1 MKFFEKK
8 KILAFIP
15 ARGGSKSIKNKNIIK
30 LFGKP
35 LIYYS
40 IAVAKKSK
48 YISRVIVSTD
58 SKVIKLIS
66 LKFGAEVP
74 FLRPKRFATD
84 TSKDYEVVKH
94 LMSWLEKNENYLPDL
109 IIHLRPT
116 YPVRNHKFID
126 KQIFKALKNKDF
138 DAYKSVVEA
147 SQTPFKMW
155 LKTKKFIKPVIGDFK
170 KEYFNAP
177 RQTLKKVYW
186 QNACLDIINPKCLI
200 QNRSISGKKIIPI
213 IMKESEVFDI
223 DYLSDLKKIKKKF
236 IV

>member
-1 MKFFEKK
+1 MKR
-8 KILAFIP
+8 KILAIIP

-58 SKVIKLIS
+58 SKVIKSIA
-66 LKFGAEVP
+66 LKFGADVP
-74 FLRPKRFATD
+74 FLRPKRFAKD
-84 TSKDYEVVKH
+84 TSRDYEVVKH
-94 LMSWLEKNENYLPDL
+94 LMYWLGKNENYLPDL

-116 YPVRNHKFID
+116 YPIRDYKFID
-126 KQIFKALKNKDF
+126 KQISKALTNKDF

-155 LKTKKFIKPVIGDFK
+155 FKTKKFLKPVIGDFK

-177 RQTLKKVYW
+177 RQLLKKVYW
-186 QNACLDIINPKCLI
+186 QNACLDIINPKSLSRY
-200 QNRSISGKKIIPI
+200 RSISGKKIIPI
-213 IMKESEVFDI
+213 IMKDSEVFDI
-223 DYLSDLKKIKKKF
+223 DYVSDLKKIKKKF
-236 IV
+236 KV

>member
-1 MKFFEKK
+1 MKR
-8 KILAFIP
+8 KILAIIP

-58 SKVIKLIS
+58 SAVIKSIS
-66 LKFGAEVP
+66 LKYGAEVP
-74 FLRPKRFATD
+74 FLRPKKYSLDHSR
-84 TSKDYEVVKH
+84 DYEVVNHTLK
-94 LMSWLEKNENYLPDL
+94 WLKENRNYEPNL

-116 YPVRNHKFID
+116 YPMRDHKFID
-126 KQIFKALKNKDF
+126 KHICKALKNKNF

-155 LKTKKFIKPVIGDFK
+155 FKSKKFIKPVIGDFK
-170 KEYFNAP
+170 EEYFNAP
-177 RQTLKKVYW
+177 RQILKKAYW
-186 QNACLDIINPKCLI
+186 QNACLDIINPKSFKK
-200 QNRSISGKKIIPI
+200 NRSISGKKIIPI
-213 IMKESEVFDI
+213 IMREDEVYDI
-223 DYLSDLKKIKKKF
+223 DHQSDLTKIKEKF
-236 IV
+236 KV

>member
-1 MKFFEKK
+1 MKR
-8 KILAFIP
+8 KILAIIP

-58 SKVIKLIS
+58 SKIIKSIA
-66 LKFGAEVP
+66 LKFGADVP
-74 FLRPKRFATD
+74 FLRPKRFAKD
-84 TSKDYEVVKH
+84 TSRDYEVVKH
-94 LMSWLEKNENYLPDL
+94 LMNWLEKNENYLPDL

-116 YPVRNHKFID
+116 YPIRDYKFID
-126 KQIFKALKNKDF
+126 KQISKALTNKDF

-155 LKTKKFIKPVIGDFK
+155 FKTKKFLKPVIGDFK

-177 RQTLKKVYW
+177 RQLLKKVYW
-186 QNACLDIINPKCLI
+186 QNACLDIINPKSLSRY
-200 QNRSISGKKIIPI
+200 RSISGTKIIPI
-213 IMKESEVFDI
+213 VMKESEVFDI
-223 DYLSDLKKIKKKF
+223 DYVSDLKKIKKKF
-236 IV
+236 KV

>member
-1 MKFFEKK
+1 MKKLNK
-8 KILAFIP
+8 KILAIIP
-15 ARGGSKSIKNKNIIK
+15 ARGGSKSIKNKNIIN

-35 LIYYS
+35 LIFHS
-40 IAVAKKSK
+40 INVALKSK
-48 YISRVIVSTD
+48 YISSVIVSTD
-58 SKVIKLIS
+58 SKKIKKIAQ
-66 LKFGAEVP
+66 KYGAEVP
-74 FLRPKRFATD
+74 FTRPKKYSLDHSR
-84 TSKDYEVVKH
+84 DYEVINHTLK
-94 LMSWLEKNENYLPDL
+94 WLKKNRDYEPDL

-126 KQIFKALKNKDF
+126 KQIFKALKNKNF
-138 DAYKSVVEA
+138 DAYKSVVET

-236 IV
+236 TV